1 MRRRR
6 RTRRRGRRRQRRDE
20 NPPQSLF
27 RFVLPFRGKRSVQV
41 VRRRRGRDAGRRD
54 ERREASREVVRLR
67 GGGRD
72 LRVQRARRRRGGRVP
87 PLPRVLALVSE
98 QERRELGLEG
108 RGDSRPAEARV
119 VVEVRRVVRRRVPQ
133 RAARQR
139 EGRQR
144 DTRAPHV
151 ARRAFVPSRAPED
164 ESIPGRRAR
173 VEPDDVFLC
182 FPRKERGC
190 AFSGHSTRAR
200 APPSPFPSNLPTMK
214 HRVPEAVLPSHG
226 AGVGPFAPRGAPRT
240 PAPAVVY
247 LACFGCAV
255 FLVLCVVSEHGVRE
269 SEPDVRGDG
278 GGRRLTQWLAP
289 VWYTLPTLFDSLYNL
304 VRPRAPS
311 ASRDTARADVS
322 LFPTRWK
329 RLLSLASANTRVRA
343 KPGPTSSS
351 CRRSTAS
358 PRRPPRARRCF
369 ARPRDPARARRS
381 PLPRTPPP
389 PPTTTPRP
397 NATERRSPRTN
408 PSRNTPTRC
417 A

>member
-173 VEPDDVFLC
+173 VEPDDVF
-182 FPRKERGC
+182 C
-190 AFSGHSTRAR
+190 ANAKRTRVCVFGSLDPRAR
-200 APPSPFPSNLPTMK
+200 ASLPLPLEPP
-214 HRVPEAVLPSHG
+214 HDEASR
-226 AGVGPFAPRGAPRT
+226 PRG
-240 PAPAVVY
+240 
-247 LACFGCAV
+247 
-255 FLVLCVVSEHGVRE
+255 
-269 SEPDVRGDG
+269 
-278 GGRRLTQWLAP
+278 
-289 VWYTLPTLFDSLYNL
+289 
-304 VRPRAPS
+304 RAPI
-311 ASRDTARADVS
+311 AR
-322 LFPTRWK
+322 R
-329 RLLSLASANTRVRA
+329 RRRA
-343 KPGPTSSS
+343 V
-351 CRRSTAS
+351 
-358 PRRPPRARRCF
+358 RPPRCAPDARAGGRVPRVFRLRGVPRAVRRLGARR
-369 ARPRDPARARRS
+369 ARERAGRPRRRRRTPPDPVARARVVHAPHAVRLPVQPGAS
-381 PLPRTPPP
+381 ARAISLPRY
-389 PPTTTPRP
+389 
-397 NATERRSPRTN
+397 RT
-408 PSRNTPTRC
+408 R
-417 A
+417 